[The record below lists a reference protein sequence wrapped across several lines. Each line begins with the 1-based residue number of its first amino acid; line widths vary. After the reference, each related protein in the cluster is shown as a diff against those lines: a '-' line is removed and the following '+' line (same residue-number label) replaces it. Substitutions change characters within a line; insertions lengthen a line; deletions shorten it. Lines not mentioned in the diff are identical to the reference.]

1 MFAWRY
7 KEVDGLAVSNLA
19 YLPAIQ
25 KDTVFPD
32 AVSPAAVSVKND
44 FSHLTLPVSACP
56 VSASCASTAANIS
69 GAVTPERET
78 SEQAV
83 SCPLRELRGD
93 S

>member
-44 FSHLTLPVSACP
+44 FSHLTLPVSA
-56 VSASCASTAANIS
+56 SCASTAANIS
-69 GAVTPERET
+69 GAVTPEWET
-78 SEQAV
+78 SEQAG
-83 SCPLRELRGD
+83 SCPLRELRAD